1 MTAAPSTPTSGPR
14 VLVIKLSS
22 LGDLFHALPA
32 VQRIKDVL
40 HARID
45 WVTQKEYAGLVAC
58 FGVADRVIAFP
69 RRGGARERL
78 RFLRELRR
86 ERYDYVID
94 FQGLLKSALIGW
106 AARAR
111 ERIGPSFQREGAFLF
126 YHRIAG
132 IRNKNRHAVEEN
144 LEIAEALG
152 CPPGPVELALR
163 FPPFEPT
170 EPAPRVAVSPVS
182 RWESKNWPASSFVEV
197 LQRLQAERGAAVY
210 LMGGPMERYLCEGM
224 AARLKGPVFNLAG
237 SVSLAQMGGV
247 LQAMD
252 LVLANDT
259 GPIHMAAALGVP
271 VLAVFGPTDPLRT
284 GPHGSAHRVLSAAGL
299 DCRPC
304 LSRWCR
310 RAEAPLCMAGVTPDE
325 VTAAALGMLDAAAA
339 QKLVKSRAGC

>member
-1 MTAAPSTPTSGPR
+1 MSPVPPNPPEGPR

-40 HARID
+40 KARVD

-58 FGVADRVIAFP
+58 FGVADRVIVFP
-69 RRGGARERL
+69 RRGKPGAFPG
-78 RFLRELRR
+78 FLRELRR
-86 ERYDYVID
+86 ERYDYAID
-94 FQGLLKSALIGW
+94 FQGLLKSALVGW
-106 AARAR
+106 ASRAR

-132 IRNKNRHAVEEN
+132 IRNKDRHAVEEN
-144 LEIAEALG
+144 MEIAEALG

-170 EPAPRVAVSPVS
+170 EPPPRVAVAPVS
-182 RWESKNWPASSFVEV
+182 RWESKNWPASHFVQV
-197 LQRLQAERGAAVY
+197 LQRLQAERGVAVY
-210 LMGGPMERYLCEGM
+210 LLGGPMERYLCEGM
-224 AARLKGPVFNLAG
+224 AARLTGPVFNLAG
-237 SVSLAQMGGV
+237 RVSLAEMGGV
-247 LQAMD
+247 LQTMN

-271 VLAVFGPTDPLRT
+271 VLAVYGPTESLRT
-284 GPHGSAHRVLSAAGL
+284 GPHGPGHQVLSAPGF

-304 LSRWCR
+304 LSRRCL
-310 RAEAPLCMAGVTPDE
+310 RAEEPLCLAAVTPDQ
-325 VTAAALGMLDAAAA
+325 VTAAALRMLDAGAS
-339 QKLVKSRAGC
+339 KSL